1 MHNHYSQ
8 EKSIGLY
15 ATDTP
20 KHIENASQSACDW
33 VKSKIYCSIILKML
47 LLSFINYIIA
57 WSEKCFKKL

>member
-47 LLSFINYIIA
+47 LLSFINFIIA
-57 WSEKCFKKL
+57 